1 MNAFPEFRGFTARET
16 CYQIAATYAKIVVTD
31 SCSEKIFLSGDD
43 NDYVA
48 GYKNRTSG
56 MKPVFRLFCV
66 AVNILQTEAHGS

>member
-1 MNAFPEFRGFTARET
+1 MFREN
-16 CYQIAATYAKIVVTD
+16 
-31 SCSEKIFLSGDD
+31 FLSGDD
-43 NDYVA
+43 NDYVV